1 MLSYASQRMKLWPIS
16 TRFSCQQKSGWGAT
30 AEYYTPFGKRERGA
44 AARTENMR
52 CPVDSVQT
60 ARRSFRQ
67 QTPKL
72 QISWRPRTLFILNSA
87 LLVSP
92 SLKIQIAF
100 SFPDGALVCLPCT
113 VVGRLKEEEWKK
125 VREREREGEMGGE
138 RDSELGAG
146 GGGGRG

>member
-1 MLSYASQRMKLWPIS
+1 MLSYASQRMKLWSIS
-16 TRFSCQQKSGWGAT
+16 TRFSCQQKSGLDAT

-52 CPVDSVQT
+52 CAVDSVRT

-72 QISWRPRTLFILNSA
+72 QISWRPRTRFILNSA

-92 SLKIQIAF
+92 CLKIQIAF
-100 SFPDGALVCLPCT
+100 SFPDGALLCLPCT
-113 VVGRLKEEEWKK
+113 VVGRLKEEEWKQG
-125 VREREREGEMGGE
+125 REREWEMGGE